1 MSDLGEF
8 SGGESD
14 DSGFEESVDPSDR
27 KKEQRLENDKYDLAL
42 EVSASA
48 SMDADAIGE
57 SRGSAGD
64 EKEGSPPGDTAP
76 EKQAKAGGGASA
88 MGGSSK
94 AVVKA
99 PARQREPAL
108 SRNRSDEKDGEDV
121 KNDQFDAAYDLS
133 SADEDSSMDTREGAD
148 TATIKKR
155 TIGGPPAAEQTP
167 SAKAVRIE
175 SSPTEA
181 AAPSGAVASAV
192 AGLSSSALRA
202 GRGESGGGGSDGS
215 ESGSESSSNDD
226 ERSSNLKVEGA
237 YDPADYS
244 HLNVSAEIKDL
255 FQYIGRY
262 KAHAVDLDTTLRC
275 FVPDYIPAVGDM
287 DAFLKVPRPDNNADE
302 LGTKVLDEPAANQ
315 SDATVL
321 ELQLRA
327 ISKKQ
332 HGDVAVRSI
341 ENAHKNPAE
350 IDKWIQSIN
359 DLHRTKPPP
368 QVHYKK
374 DMPDIEVLMEAW
386 PPEVEEIIGNVN
398 MLTPEL
404 DLPLEDYARM
414 MCAVMDIPVYDN
426 LIESLHVLFTTF
438 MEFKSNAHFMQLGAA
453 SGGAKGSVDFGYK

>member
-1 MSDLGEF
+1 M
-8 SGGESD
+8 
-14 DSGFEESVDPSDR
+14 
-27 KKEQRLENDKYDLAL
+27 
-42 EVSASA
+42 
-48 SMDADAIGE
+48 
-57 SRGSAGD
+57 
-64 EKEGSPPGDTAP
+64 
-76 EKQAKAGGGASA
+76 
-88 MGGSSK
+88 
-94 AVVKA
+94 
-99 PARQREPAL
+99 
-108 SRNRSDEKDGEDV
+108 
-121 KNDQFDAAYDLS
+121 
-133 SADEDSSMDTREGAD
+133 
-148 TATIKKR
+148 
-155 TIGGPPAAEQTP
+155 
-167 SAKAVRIE
+167 
-175 SSPTEA
+175 
-181 AAPSGAVASAV
+181 
-192 AGLSSSALRA
+192 RA
-202 GRGESGGGGSDGS
+202 GRGESGGGGGGSDGS

-226 ERSSNLKVEGA
+226 ERSSTLKVEGA

-275 FVPDYIPAVGDM
+275 FVPDFIPAVGDM
-287 DAFLKVPRPDNNADE
+287 DAFLKVPRPDNNIDE
-302 LGTKVLDEPAANQ
+302 LGSKVLDEPSANQ

-341 ENAHKNPAE
+341 ENAHKNPGE
-350 IDKWIQSIN
+350 IDTWIQNIN

-368 QVHYKK
+368 QVNYKK

-386 PPEVEEIIGNVN
+386 PPEVEEILGNVN

-404 DLPLEDYARM
+404 DIPLEDYARM

-453 SGGAKGSVDFGYK
+453 SGGGKGSVDFGYK